1 MGDEA
6 MRRFMKGDGDNY
18 WDHPNGRQVEHIRQ
32 AAVLRARLPHLLRSE
47 ATRFKKRKIYATVPR
62 GRQMLSPIGAFLLAL
77 NLFTVTTT
85 VVFAQTGSTAT
96 QDNSTAPNRTEIHL
110 HNYGEFNRV
119 CVWHGLMVVATAAAT
134 RVARTSE
141 SRANQRR

>member
-47 ATRFKKRKIYATVPR
+47 ATGSRR
-62 GRQMLSPIGAFLLAL
+62 GRCLCSITSAVLASSERPSARRKPGLSSSPAQLVCEVNQILRDHIKPTQPSFAGLLEIPQIGRRLILLGGHQKSVRAQ
-77 NLFTVTTT
+77 
-85 VVFAQTGSTAT
+85 VVVSLPMTIWTLPST
-96 QDNSTAPNRTEIHL
+96 Q
-110 HNYGEFNRV
+110 
-119 CVWHGLMVVATAAAT
+119 
-134 RVARTSE
+134 
-141 SRANQRR
+141 

>member
-47 ATRFKKRKIYATVPR
+47 ATRFKKRKTEAEIRWIGNR
-62 GRQMLSPIGAFLLAL
+62 GAMAKPG
-77 NLFTVTTT
+77 
-85 VVFAQTGSTAT
+85 
-96 QDNSTAPNRTEIHL
+96 
-110 HNYGEFNRV
+110 V
-119 CVWHGLMVVATAAAT
+119 CG
-134 RVARTSE
+134 RVAE
-141 SRANQRR
+141 